1 MKKKILIVDDIA
13 ENIQLAANILID
25 DGYSVEFA
33 TNGIEALDWIENE
46 YFDLIL
52 LDVMMPEMDGFQVCQ
67 KIRENPNYNNLPII
81 FLSASSDK
89 ESTIQGLKSGAQDF
103 ATKPF
108 YAGELLLRIETQI
121 QLSHARKN
129 LQSLNASLDEKVKE
143 RTSDLVKALI
153 ELKEANQE
161 LSIQNE
167 EKEKRA
173 VELTI
178 AKEKAEESDNLK
190 TAFLQNMSHEIRT
203 PLNGIIGFSK
213 FLNAEYLS
221 KGDIKEITSI
231 IIISGK
237 RLLEIVNNVLDIA
250 KIRTGQVNIE
260 NKSILIKSMFSD
272 LINFFT
278 PLTKVKK
285 INLKSSIPSGKYQ
298 AINSDESKI
307 YQILTNLINNA
318 IKFTKS
324 GNIDFG
330 YEIKGSD
337 VLFFVKD
344 TGIGIPVEQ
353 FERIFDRFTQADKS
367 IATNYDGVGLGL
379 AICKG
384 LVELLGGRIW
394 VESKINHGTTF
405 FFTIPFTADTMPP
418 IEEIKNTEVTLKPNS
433 GKILIVED
441 DWVNS
446 QYFDRL
452 FVDSKLILIHAE
464 NGEEAVN
471 LVQSTPDID
480 LILMDIRM
488 PVMDGMEATKQIKKI
503 KPELPIIAQ
512 TAFAYNEE
520 KKNILAAGFNE
531 YLTKPIDELKLF
543 GLINKYLK

>member
-46 YFDLIL
+46 YFDLVL

-213 FLNAEYLS
+213 FLNAEYLN
-221 KGDIKEITSI
+221 KDDIKEITSI

-260 NKSILIKSMFSD
+260 KKSILIKSMFSD

-452 FVDSKLILIHAE
+452 FVNSKLILIHAE

>member
-46 YFDLIL
+46 YFDLVL

-67 KIRENPNYNNLPII
+67 KIRENPKYNDLPII

-129 LQSLNASLDEKVKE
+129 LQNLNAILDEKVKE
-143 RTSDLVKALI
+143 RTSDLVKTLI
-153 ELKEANQE
+153 ELKNANQE
-161 LSIQNE
+161 LSFQNE

-173 VELTI
+173 VELTL

-213 FLNAEYLS
+213 FLNAEYLN
-221 KGDIKEITSI
+221 KDDIKEITSI

-260 NKSILIKSMFSD
+260 HKSILIKSMFSD
-272 LINFFT
+272 LMNFFT
-278 PLTKVKK
+278 PIAKVKQ
-285 INLKSSIPSGKYQ
+285 INLKSNIPSGKHQ
-298 AINSDESKI
+298 AINSDEAKLF
-307 YQILTNLINNA
+307 QILTNLINNA
-318 IKFTKS
+318 VKFTKS
-324 GNIDFG
+324 GNVDFG
-330 YEIKGSD
+330 YEIKD
-337 VLFFVKD
+337 NEVVFYVKD
-344 TGIGIPVEQ
+344 TGIGIPIEMY
-353 FERIFDRFTQADKS
+353 ERIFDRFIQADKS
-367 IATNYDGVGLGL
+367 IATNYDGAGLGL

-394 VESKINHGTTF
+394 VESKLSIGTTF
-405 FFTIPFTADTMPP
+405 FFTIPFTADTMTPHA
-418 IEEIKNTEVTLKPNS
+418 EIKNSEVTLKPIN

-452 FVDSKLILIHAE
+452 FANSKIILIHAE
-464 NGEEAVN
+464 NGAEAVN
-471 LVQSTPDID
+471 LSRNTPDID

-488 PVMDGMEATKQIKKI
+488 PVMDGIEAAKQIKEI
-503 KPELPIIAQ
+503 RPDLPIIAQ
-512 TAFAYNEE
+512 TAYAYNEE
-520 KKNILAAGFNE
+520 KKDILAGGFDG
-531 YLTKPIDELKLF
+531 YLTKPIDEVNLF
-543 GLINKYLK
+543 ALINKYLK

>member
-46 YFDLIL
+46 YFDLVL